1 MHFLSRNIRDPAG
14 HNLQLPLAK
23 QPYRHAAVE
32 PVHHSLQRLE
42 TVSFDD
48 LGIFK
53 LILKKMQLQTAGVSI
68 NVAV

>member
-1 MHFLSRNIRDPAG
+1 MHFLSRNIREPAG
-14 HNLQLPLAK
+14 HSLQLPLSK

-42 TVSFDD
+42 TVFFDD

-53 LILKKMQLQTAGVSI
+53 LILKKMQTAGVSI